1 MAGAPAAFVWEWS
14 SLRTAAEVQDAYRQ
28 VCGEVPGSPIFI
40 MKLSTNS
47 RHLEAQLLADE

>member
-1 MAGAPAAFVWEWS
+1 MAGAPAAFVREWS
-14 SLRTAAEVQDAYRQ
+14 SLRAATEVQDAYRQ
-28 VCGEVPGSPIFI
+28 VWGEVPGSPIFI